1 MEKKLAAG
9 DINGHIAIFSSE
21 KDVVNVKNEDI
32 NKFYNN
38 VEMIK
43 DNCLKKLEKMKKKK
57 ENN

>member
-38 VEMIK
+38 IEMIK